1 MEETKFKSFIEKLS
15 LKQLDDDERKN
26 KVFSASSLSRKEELF
41 LLNELQKRIDIR
53 RAALV
58 KTTPE
63 QEEIVRLFM
72 PRYEFNKKY

>member
-1 MEETKFKSFIEKLS
+1 MEETKLKSFIEKLS
-15 LKQLDDDERKN
+15 LKQLD
-26 KVFSASSLSRKEELF
+26 
-41 LLNELQKRIDIR
+41 ELQKRIDIR

-72 PRYEFNKKY
+72 PRYEINNKIEDSKFK

>member
-1 MEETKFKSFIEKLS
+1 MEETKLKSFIDKLS
-15 LKQLDDDERKN
+15 LKQLDD
-26 KVFSASSLSRKEELF
+26 
-41 LLNELQKRIDIR
+41 LQNRINIR

-72 PRYEFNKKY
+72 PRYELNNKIGDGNFK

>member
-1 MEETKFKSFIEKLS
+1 MEETKLKSFIDKLS
-15 LKQLDDDERKN
+15 LKQLDN
-26 KVFSASSLSRKEELF
+26 
-41 LLNELQKRIDIR
+41 LQKRIDII

-72 PRYEFNKKY
+72 PRYEINNKIGDTIYSAQSRHKL